1 MAQSTKDILR
11 RVETWPAED
20 QLELA
25 EIAHEIEARR
35 AGVYMLTD
43 DERVAVERG
52 LAEMQA
58 GKFADEQ
65 QIAAIYRKARLGKA

>member
-20 QLELA
+20 QQELA
-25 EIAHEIEARR
+25 DIAHEIEARR

-43 DERVAVERG
+43 AERAAVEQG
-52 LAEMQA
+52 LAEMHA

-65 QIAAIYRKARLGKA
+65 HIAAIYRKARLAKA